1 MCIVCAMIMM
11 KVVKVMI
18 MKFLQMLGWRRGIW
32 RAQHCPGL
40 ALSINTL
47 YHYHWK
53 YHYRWKYHFIFEPT
67 IDHFGPRVPCCLIL
81 GHIGPVG
88 KFLATQALIVI
99 LSPIFQH
106 GILPRLKTLMKM
118 MVCTAGHL
126 LVGTKALNRRG
137 GAEEQGA
144 LRRRR
149 EPLHDQF
156 WHLVPTESLPVSTK
170 FSIFNSGPN
179 WGIAHTSGKHLE
191 RNAPQ
196 WGNYWH
202 QDWLLGSGVTWNLK
216 LDPWVVVMYFISK
229 FFDWLTKHFSLL
241 GPQQMPESLWKYKL
255 QDKKGTRKLWC
266 SAVDE
271 QLKSMFGL
279 S

>member
-11 KVVKVMI
+11 KVMI

-32 RAQHCPGL
+32 RAPHCPGL

-53 YHYRWKYHFIFEPT
+53 YHYRWKYHYHWKYHFIFEPT

-137 GAEEQGA
+137 GAEEQGRPA
-144 LRRRR
+144 AEAWASSWSILAPGAR
-149 EPLHDQF
+149 
-156 WHLVPTESLPVSTK
+156 ESL
-170 FSIFNSGPN
+170 NSQFCSPRIPPFPQDSQFGDCQQ
-179 WGIAHTSGKHLE
+179 TFGKKC
-191 RNAPQ
+191 PSMQ

-202 QDWLLGSGVTWNLK
+202 QDFWLLDSGETWQIQF
-216 LDPWVVVMYFISK
+216 V
-229 FFDWLTKHFSLL
+229 
-241 GPQQMPESLWKYKL
+241 
-255 QDKKGTRKLWC
+255 
-266 SAVDE
+266 
-271 QLKSMFGL
+271 FGL
-279 S
+279 RLFIAPKLLLLYFELLWLVD